1 MSPPE
6 IASDSNSPSD
16 APLAERGVAAR
27 AHLCAWLSV
36 LPLLGL
42 FASVGIYNRR
52 QRYSPWVGQ
61 QALQAALFQVLM
73 FNLLLVVLGLVIPI
87 ALVAWQ
93 SVYGGGD
100 LVVAALLT
108 AAPFVAVHYCV
119 QGVWATRAARA
130 VHRGEGYRYPYVGRL
145 LGGGDSAR
153 AEREARARVKRP

>member
-1 MSPPE
+1 MALPVRGADIMRGVAGEAASAMGSERMSPPE

-93 SVYGGGD
+93 TSM
-100 LVVAALLT
+100 AA
-108 AAPFVAVHYCV
+108 
-119 QGVWATRAARA
+119 ATWWWRRC
-130 VHRGEGYRYPYVGRL
+130 
-145 LGGGDSAR
+145 
-153 AEREARARVKRP
+153 